1 MDTKPVCDS
10 MRVLFIRRMFMNMI
24 RKISIVTLSLIL
36 LTGCGSSIK
45 NTHEDNKLTVG
56 MECNYAPF
64 NWSTTTADEYTE
76 QISTVD
82 YCDGYDV
89 TIAKK
94 LAKSLGMEVEIV
106 KYDWDNLIPGLM
118 QNEIDVVIAGM
129 TATEDRKEV
138 VDFTDPYYTS
148 QEVVIVR
155 KDSTLTS
162 ITDIQELKGKTVKGQ
177 LNTLYDTIIDQI
189 EGVNHGTAMESYPS
203 LVNDLLNKGCDAIT
217 AELPVAEGI
226 VASNPDLTYVT
237 FKEGH
242 GFTADT
248 SVSIA
253 VKKDNTELLDKLQKA
268 LNAISEEE
276 RQQMMLEAVERQP
289 AVNE

>member
-10 MRVLFIRRMFMNMI
+10 MRVLFIRRIFMNII
-24 RKISIVTLSLIL
+24 RKVSIVTLSLIL
-36 LTGCGSSIK
+36 LTGCDSSIK
-45 NTHEDNKLTVG
+45 NIHDDNKLTVG

-89 TIAKK
+89 TIAKR

-138 VDFTDPYYTS
+138 VNFTDPYYTS

-162 ITDIQELKGKTVKGQ
+162 ITDIQELKGKIVKGQ

-189 EGVNHGTAMESYPS
+189 NGVKHGTAMESYPS

>member
-10 MRVLFIRRMFMNMI
+10 MRVLFIRRIFMNII
-24 RKISIVTLSLIL
+24 RKVSIVTLSLIL
-36 LTGCGSSIK
+36 LTGCGSSI
-45 NTHEDNKLTVG
+45 NNIHDDNKLTVG

-162 ITDIQELKGKTVKGQ
+162 ITDIQELKGKIVKGQ

-189 EGVNHGTAMESYPS
+189 NGVKHGTAMESYPS

>member
-1 MDTKPVCDS
+1 
-10 MRVLFIRRMFMNMI
+10 MNMI
-24 RKISIVTLSLIL
+24 RKVSVAALSLVL
-36 LTGCGSSIK
+36 LAGCGTPSTK
-45 NTHEDNKLTVG
+45 NTNDDHKLTVG

-64 NWSTTTADEYTE
+64 NWSTTTANEYTQ
-76 QISTVD
+76 QISNVD

-89 TIAKK
+89 AIAKK
-94 LAKSLGMEVEIV
+94 IADSLGMELEIV
-106 KYDWDNLIPGLM
+106 KYDWDNLIPGL
-118 QNEIDVVIAGM
+118 QNNEIDAVIAGM
-129 TATEDRKEV
+129 TATEDRKMS

-177 LNTLYDTIIDQI
+177 LNTLYDSIIDQI
-189 EGVNHGTAMESYPS
+189 EGVNHGTAMDNYPS

-237 FKEGH
+237 FKESH
-242 GFTADT
+242 GFKADT

-253 VKKDNTELLDKLQKA
+253 VKKNNTELLDKIQKA
-268 LNAISEEE
+268 LNDISEEE

-289 AVNE
+289 AVNQ

>member
-10 MRVLFIRRMFMNMI
+10 MRVLFIRRIFMNII
-24 RKISIVTLSLIL
+24 RKVSIVTLSLIL

-45 NTHEDNKLTVG
+45 NIHDDNKLTVG

-64 NWSTTTADEYTE
+64 NWSTTTANEYTE

-89 TIAKK
+89 TIAKR

-189 EGVNHGTAMESYPS
+189 NGVKHGTAMESYPS

>member
-10 MRVLFIRRMFMNMI
+10 MRVLFIRRIFMNMI
-24 RKISIVTLSLIL
+24 RKVSILTLSMIF

-45 NTHEDNKLTVG
+45 NTHDDKLTVG

-64 NWSTTTADEYTE
+64 NWSTTTPNEYTE

-162 ITDIQELKGKTVKGQ
+162 ITDIQELKGKIVKGQ

-189 EGVNHGTAMESYPS
+189 NGVKHGTAMESYPS
-203 LVNDLLNKGCDAIT
+203 LVNDLLNRGCDAIT

-268 LNAISEEE
+268 LNAISEDE